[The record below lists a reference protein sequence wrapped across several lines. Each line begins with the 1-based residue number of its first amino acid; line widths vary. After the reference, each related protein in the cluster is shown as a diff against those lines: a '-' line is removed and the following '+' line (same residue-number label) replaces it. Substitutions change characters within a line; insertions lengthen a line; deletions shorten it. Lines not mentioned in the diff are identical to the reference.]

1 MNGLRHA
8 ARALLHGA
16 YRLRIEGRE
25 HVPPHGA
32 ALVLSSHVAFHD
44 FLFAGVAM
52 GRPVRFVMHQHH
64 FRYPALRAFFGACR
78 VIPIAPAKEDP
89 ARLAEAMEAID
100 AALAQG
106 ELVVMFPEGRMSE
119 DGSLSEIR
127 PGLERIVARRP
138 VPVIPV
144 VVDGLFGSW
153 MSRAHGEPMSTR
165 PRRFRAPVTIR
176 VGAPIAPEH
185 VTASRVRACMEAL
198 LRGEAHARAE
208 DSARS
213 ARSAAAIA
221 TVSLAREERSD
232 ESEPG

>member
-1 MNGLRHA
+1 MPDDLAYRIWMNGLRHTA
-8 ARALLHGA
+8 SALLHGA

-25 HVPPHGA
+25 NVPREGP
-32 ALVLSSHVAFHD
+32 ALVLSNHVAFHD
-44 FLFAGVAM
+44 FLFAGIAM

-64 FRYPALRAFFGACR
+64 FRYPALRAFFHACR
-78 VIPIAPAKEDP
+78 VIPIAPAKQDP

-100 AALAQG
+100 AALARG

-127 PGLERIVARRP
+127 PGLERIVAYRP

-153 MSRAHGEPMSTR
+153 MSRAHGEPMSTP

-176 VGAPIAPEH
+176 VGAPIPPER
-185 VTASRVRACMEAL
+185 ASAAIVRARMEAL
-198 LRGEAHARAE
+198 LRAPAPPTAEA
-208 DSARS
+208 SAS
-213 ARSAAAIA
+213 VA
-221 TVSLAREERSD
+221 
-232 ESEPG
+232 